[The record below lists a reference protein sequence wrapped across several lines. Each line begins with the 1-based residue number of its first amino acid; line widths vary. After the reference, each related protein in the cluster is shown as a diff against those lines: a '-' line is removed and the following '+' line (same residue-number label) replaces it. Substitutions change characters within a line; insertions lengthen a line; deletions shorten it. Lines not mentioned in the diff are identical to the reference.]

1 MINEELSMINFEEE
15 GDNRANEANRANIRF
30 YESPG
35 DKLDRLTQRAQA
47 GKPAF
52 HGLTREIDGIYVDV
66 EEEGVGRC
74 DCVKDFLEEV
84 WISGKFC
91 QMAD

>member
-52 HGLTREIDGIYVDV
+52 HGLTR
-66 EEEGVGRC
+66 
-74 DCVKDFLEEV
+74 
-84 WISGKFC
+84 
-91 QMAD
+91 